1 MLSRGALSTIVLKCL
16 SSARLALLLVL
27 VIILFSV
34 AGAVLPQEG
43 RLEAANI
50 TQWQQRHP
58 MATRLLDPLG
68 LFGVFHSWPFMVT
81 IMLLA
86 VNTLTCTA
94 LRFVSQGGIHALKGP
109 DAIHRLGFL
118 LLHISLIL
126 LFAGSFLSAAAR
138 SSGYIVLTEGQS
150 FTERHDSYIR
160 LVEGPLRP
168 ERHKG
173 FVAVLKELQN
183 EYADKLHR
191 TGVTSYLEIMS
202 DGKKVA
208 SGTVEFNKPFVY
220 EGLSF
225 TLDETG
231 YSPRL
236 KIYKKPNSR
245 ALFNSFVAL
254 QTFKHQEGRRY
265 HDFLPL
271 PFFRNKVLI
280 TLYPAYEQRDGE
292 IIKTGENPDNPL
304 ILIEMEDDNGNVVAK
319 DHAALK
325 EKVAVGD
332 YEFEFAE
339 LRQWAAF
346 QVSSDPGYP
355 IVCVALWLGLVALVL
370 RYIPDL
376 RKWFAAD
383 GGPKE
388 KD

>member
-1 MLSRGALSTIVLKCL
+1 MLSRGALSTTILKFL
-16 SSARLALLLVL
+16 SSAKLALLLVL

-50 TQWQQRHP
+50 TQWQQQHP
-58 MATRLLDPLG
+58 MATRLLEPLG

-86 VNTLTCTA
+86 VNTFTCTA
-94 LRFVSQGGIHALKGP
+94 LRFVSQGGIKALKGP
-109 DAIHRLGFL
+109 EAARNAGFL

-126 LFAGSFLSAAAR
+126 LFVGSFLSAAVR

-150 FTERHDSYIR
+150 FIERHDSYIR
-160 LVEGPLRP
+160 LAEGPLRP

-191 TGVTSYLEIMS
+191 TGVTSHLEIMS
-202 DGKKVA
+202 EGRKIA
-208 SGTVEFNKPFVY
+208 SGTVGFNRPFVY
-220 EGLSF
+220 EGQSF

-245 ALFNSFVAL
+245 ALSNSFIAL
-254 QTFKHQEGRRY
+254 QTFKKQDGRRY

-271 PFFRNKVLI
+271 PLFRNKVLV
-280 TLYPAYEQRDGE
+280 TLYPAHELRDGE

-304 ILIEMEDDNGNVVAK
+304 ILIEMEDADGNVLAK
-319 DHAALK
+319 GHAALK
-325 EKVAVGD
+325 DKVAVGD

-346 QVSSDPGYP
+346 QVSNDPGYP
-355 IVCVALWLGLVALVL
+355 VVCVALWLGLVALVF
-370 RYIPDL
+370 RYVPDL
-376 RKWFAAD
+376 RKWFVAD
-383 GGPKE
+383 GGLEE